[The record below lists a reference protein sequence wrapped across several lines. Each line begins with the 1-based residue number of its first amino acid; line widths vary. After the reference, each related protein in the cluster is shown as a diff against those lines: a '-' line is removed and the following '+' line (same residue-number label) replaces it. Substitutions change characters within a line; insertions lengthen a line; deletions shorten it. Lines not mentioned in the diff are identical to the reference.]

1 MQLGFIGLG
10 KMGGNMVH
18 RIHRD
23 SDHQVVAFD
32 YSADAVSAAEG
43 HGATGASSLE
53 DLVAKLETPRTVWL
67 MVPAGDPTE
76 QTVNTLADLL
86 DEGDTIVDGGNT
98 NWHDDV
104 RRAAAL
110 DERGIHYVDVGTSGG
125 VWGLEVGYCM
135 MVGGYEESVQRLAP
149 ILDVLAPP
157 DGWRRFG
164 DAGAGHFV
172 KMVHNGV
179 EYGMMQAYA
188 EGFELMYKSK
198 FDVDLKEVAGLWQRG
213 SVVRSWLCELA
224 EKAFAEEGNDLA
236 ALKGHVSDSGEGRWT
251 IIDAIDHDVPTPV
264 ITASLYARFYS
275 RGEGDYTAQGARR
288 AAQPV
293 RGPRRRAIGMMAVTT
308 TENPLTEGLERLPV
322 PPTTLVDLR
331 RDRRPRAPQAAA
343 RALQPRA
350 RGRAAGA
357 LQPGRRLAPR
367 PDRRRVPRPGARGD
381 RAVLAPQAGR
391 AAARRPRR
399 RGCATSASRSTTR
412 PATRSSAR
420 RWTRSTR
427 RPAQPLD
434 RVYYLSTAPEF
445 FGVITE
451 AIRENGLHRH
461 EHAEVRAV
469 IEKPFGTDLASA
481 RALQEVVHSVFRE
494 RQVFRI
500 DHYLGKET
508 VQNVMAFR
516 FANYM
521 FEPVWNR
528 NYIDHIQI
536 TAAEDMGIG
545 TRAGYYDSA
554 GRAARPRAEPHAAAA
569 DARVHGA
576 ADLVRGEQGA
586 RREGQGAAGDRAAD
600 ARAGRRDD
608 RARALH
614 GRHGRRRARR
624 PATSRRRAC
633 RRTRTPRPTRR

>member
-23 SDHQVVAFD
+23 SDNQVVAFD
-32 YSADAVSAAEG
+32 YSADAVGAAES
-43 HGATGASSLE
+43 HGAAGASSLE
-53 DLVAKLETPRTVWL
+53 DLVAKLSPPRTVWL

-86 DEGDTIVDGGNT
+86 DSGDTIVDGGNT

-110 DERGIHYVDVGTSGG
+110 HERGIHYVDVGTSGG

-135 MVGGYEESVQRLAP
+135 MVGGHEESVQRLAP

-275 RGEGDYTAQGARR
+275 RGEGEYTAK
-288 AAQPV
+288 
-293 RGPRRRAIGMMAVTT
+293 
-308 TENPLTEGLERLPV
+308 
-322 PPTTLVDLR
+322 
-331 RDRRPRAPQAAA
+331 
-343 RALQPRA
+343 
-350 RGRAAGA
+350 
-357 LQPGRRLAPR
+357 
-367 PDRRRVPRPGARGD
+367 
-381 RAVLAPQAGR
+381 VLAALRNQFGGHAVE
-391 AAARRPRR
+391 
-399 RGCATSASRSTTR
+399 RS
-412 PATRSSAR
+412 
-420 RWTRSTR
+420 
-427 RPAQPLD
+427 
-434 RVYYLSTAPEF
+434 
-445 FGVITE
+445 G
-451 AIRENGLHRH
+451 
-461 EHAEVRAV
+461 
-469 IEKPFGTDLASA
+469 
-481 RALQEVVHSVFRE
+481 
-494 RQVFRI
+494 
-500 DHYLGKET
+500 
-508 VQNVMAFR
+508 
-516 FANYM
+516 
-521 FEPVWNR
+521 
-528 NYIDHIQI
+528 
-536 TAAEDMGIG
+536 
-545 TRAGYYDSA
+545 
-554 GRAARPRAEPHAAAA
+554 
-569 DARVHGA
+569 
-576 ADLVRGEQGA
+576 
-586 RREGQGAAGDRAAD
+586 
-600 ARAGRRDD
+600 
-608 RARALH
+608 
-614 GRHGRRRARR
+614 
-624 PATSRRRAC
+624 
-633 RRTRTPRPTRR
+633 